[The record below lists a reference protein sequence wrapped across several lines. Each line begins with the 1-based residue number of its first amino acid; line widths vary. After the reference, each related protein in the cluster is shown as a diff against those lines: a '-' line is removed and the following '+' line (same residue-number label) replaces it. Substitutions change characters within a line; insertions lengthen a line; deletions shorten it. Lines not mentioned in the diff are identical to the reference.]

1 MVTFLCYS
9 LRMVAGDFLLVIYSL
24 NLAPSVHFSLRTEGL
39 RYGVGLVAFLCP
51 EPGSLRGASLSGSLL
66 DRLPFGNFLLTKSG
80 ICRLLLGSIRVKCV
94 IFTEPVWVDPI
105 IPRTKRNIEIDGTP
119 PSRPFYIHV
128 VTRSIRSWTADLPKD
143 PLCRSS
149 CSCLDNVC

>member
-9 LRMVAGDFLLVIYSL
+9 LRMVAGDFLLVISSL
-24 NLAPSVHFSLRTEGL
+24 NLAPSVHFLFGPRG
-39 RYGVGLVAFLCP
+39 YVNGVGLVASLCP
-51 EPGSLRGASLSGSLL
+51 ESGSLRGASLSGSLL

-80 ICRLLLGSIRVKCV
+80 MCRLLLGSIRVKCF
-94 IFTEPVWVDPI
+94 IFTEPVWLDPI
-105 IPRTKRNIEIDGTP
+105 IPRTKRKIEIAGTP
-119 PSRPFYIHV
+119 PSLPFFIHV
-128 VTRSIRSWTADLPKD
+128 VTRSIRSWTADLPTD